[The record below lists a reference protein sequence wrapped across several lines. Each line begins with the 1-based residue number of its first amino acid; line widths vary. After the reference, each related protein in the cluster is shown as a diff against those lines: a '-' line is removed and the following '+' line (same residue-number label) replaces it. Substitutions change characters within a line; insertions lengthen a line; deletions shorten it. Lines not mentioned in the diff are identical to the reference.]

1 MAYLLRHGL
10 DPVPGVARR
19 ARGRHNQ
26 VADLAAHMRV
36 RVERGQLRRLAVGC
50 VGVPLHRIW
59 ARLGSE
65 LVCGMQALDA
75 RGARTARAVQAET
88 LAWLAEA
95 GQRLAQLRDL
105 HGRQPREGEW
115 GLILDGPA

>member
-1 MAYLLRHGL
+1 
-10 DPVPGVARR
+10 
-19 ARGRHNQ
+19 
-26 VADLAAHMRV
+26 
-36 RVERGQLRRLAVGC
+36 
-50 VGVPLHRIW
+50 
-59 ARLGSE
+59 
-65 LVCGMQALDA
+65 VCGMQALDA

-115 GLILDGPA
+115 GLILDGPARSAGGSQQVPDQSAGGGDG